1 MSRRQHHHLHQFFRA
16 DFECEQNPDAR
27 LEQLRRS
34 SLVEIEHLT
43 KDPHPDPPLRAL
55 PEHSVLEDENTS
67 VAHLARSGSTSS
79 HGLEGTVS
87 QSSTQTSH
95 RVTSDQLEASG
106 IARVD
111 FAQSVDTSSES
122 VSKSGDQSE
131 GLFFT
136 SQGLSSTKSGDQSE
150 GLFFTSQGLSSDKS
164 GDQSEGLSFT
174 SQGLSSGNSSWSTQ
188 NISSS
193 TSQHFS
199 SSQHSSTTQQTSS
212 SGGQQIQSGRT
223 TFTLPDFGKDIQTD
237 VANKQEDVLSPT
249 QAAEEEEAKKG
260 QGLF

>member
-1 MSRRQHHHLHQFFRA
+1 MMSRRQHHRQHQFSIA

-55 PEHSVLEDENTS
+55 PEHSVLEDEGTS
-67 VAHLARSGSTSS
+67 VAHLALSGSTSS
-79 HGLEGTVS
+79 HGLDGTVS
-87 QSSTQTSH
+87 QSNTQTSH
-95 RVTSDQLEASG
+95 RVTSEQLEASG

-111 FAQSVDTSSES
+111 FGQSVETSSES

-136 SQGLSSTKSGDQSE
+136 SQGLSS
-150 GLFFTSQGLSSDKS
+150 
-164 GDQSEGLSFT
+164 
-174 SQGLSSGNSSWSTQ
+174 GNSSSSTQ
-188 NISSS
+188 NVSSS

-212 SGGQQIQSGRT
+212 SGGQHVQSGKT
-223 TFTLPDFGKDIQTD
+223 TFTLPDFGKDVQTD
-237 VANKQEDVLSPT
+237 VASRQEDVLSPT
-249 QAAEEEEAKKG
+249 QAAEEEETKKG